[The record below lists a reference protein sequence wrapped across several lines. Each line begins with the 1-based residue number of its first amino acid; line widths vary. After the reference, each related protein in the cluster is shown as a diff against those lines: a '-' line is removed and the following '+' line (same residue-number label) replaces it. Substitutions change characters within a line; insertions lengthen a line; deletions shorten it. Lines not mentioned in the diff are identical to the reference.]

1 MTTAA
6 LPSLVRD
13 RAMDVIASRLGRR
26 PDLDARLGDLGNAVA
41 VALMIDLEET
51 FHILIDVDELLPDG
65 TFGAMLCLTELRAEM
80 PRLVREPCNLIN
92 LAEARARRAQG
103 TEPAQLNDVAVAG
116 MDRAPNALPKPTA
129 AIPPPIDIAD
139 VLRWRRIMLLLAG
152 TSAAAGAFGGFVF
165 FAAQAGWLS

>member
-65 TFGAMLCLTELRAEM
+65 TFGAMLCLTELRAGT
-80 PRLVREPCNLIN
+80 PRLVREPCTLIN
-92 LAEARARRAQG
+92 LAEARARRAQ
-103 TEPAQLNDVAVAG
+103 EAAPVHVPNDEAWARAQAVFGRERHARIAISFLIVA
-116 MDRAPNALPKPTA
+116 
-129 AIPPPIDIAD
+129 
-139 VLRWRRIMLLLAG
+139 
-152 TSAAAGAFGGFVF
+152 AAAGAFAAFLF
-165 FAAQAGWLS
+165 FAAQQGWLA